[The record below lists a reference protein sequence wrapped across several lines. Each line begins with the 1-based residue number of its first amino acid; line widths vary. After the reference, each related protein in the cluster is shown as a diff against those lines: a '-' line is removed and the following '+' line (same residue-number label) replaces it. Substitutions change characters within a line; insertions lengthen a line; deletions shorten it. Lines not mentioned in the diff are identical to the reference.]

1 MPVPRPK
8 LQPAAARV
16 LLVAAT
22 SGTRTARRVTTVTS
36 ISRAGIVR
44 QHAQRRLSRANL
56 YRERSMQF
64 EKQLSRDR
72 SSFALARSRA
82 DGYRD
87 RASGY
92 PAYPTG
98 DVITLRPSS
107 EADTSWRA
115 VSAAASA
122 LMTRAA
128 AGLALCSEVAFPNV
142 LLAVLSWTFA
152 QALAGCAAYAEA
164 MYPGLA
170 DAQSEHGNG
179 GLVRSDMRSVAAG
192 ESGRAGSISLPR
204 QTAPSAPAVQ
214 TESAARPEPTRS
226 AVSIASL
233 IGQFRSRMRGRRERR
248 LAIAELQA
256 LDDRSLRDIG
266 ISRSDIAYIVRRG
279 DRCE

>member
-1 MPVPRPK
+1 
-8 LQPAAARV
+8 
-16 LLVAAT
+16 
-22 SGTRTARRVTTVTS
+22 
-36 ISRAGIVR
+36 
-44 QHAQRRLSRANL
+44 
-56 YRERSMQF
+56 MQF

-128 AGLALCSEVAFPNV
+128 AGLALCSEAAFPNV

-170 DAQSEHGNG
+170 DAQSGAQSGLGNPDQPPG
-179 GLVRSDMRSVAAG
+179 QLSAAAKDEIGRTAPVSLPRPTRSVA
-192 ESGRAGSISLPR
+192 
-204 QTAPSAPAVQ
+204 PAVEA
-214 TESAARPEPTRS
+214 ESMARPEQTRS
-226 AVSIASL
+226 AVSIGSIASL
-233 IGQFRSRMRGRRERR
+233 IRQFRLRMRGGRERR